1 MTVKDDIRKTLT
13 DPTPLYFAA
22 GVIDKIRAEAP
33 ERLSAAELKKL
44 REQAQTLA
52 MQGLELANEYA
63 AKARVTYGELADRGR
78 GAVRTWRGAGSG
90 QPPYITVERD
100 NGETT
105 GTTGGATSAEQPG
118 DKGDQA

>member
-44 REQAQTLA
+44 REQAQALA
-52 MQGLELANEYA
+52 TQGLEIANEYA

-78 GAVRTWRGAGSG
+78 GAVRTWRGEGSG

-100 NGETT
+100 KSKAAGHVESKDA
-105 GTTGGATSAEQPG
+105 GGDA
-118 DKGDQA
+118 

>member
-22 GVIDKIRAEAP
+22 GVIDKIREEAP
-33 ERLSAAELKKL
+33 ERLNSAELKKL
-44 REQAQTLA
+44 RDQAQTLA

-78 GAVRTWRGAGSG
+78 GAVRTWRGEETT
-90 QPPYITVERD
+90 QPPGITAQPKTQPKTEPEA
-100 NGETT
+100 G
-105 GTTGGATSAEQPG
+105 GTEA
-118 DKGDQA
+118 